1 MKRLFDFLC
10 DEGHATE
17 ALRDD
22 SERTISCPHCG
33 KEAVRVVSAPNIKL
47 EGITGAFPGAYDRW
61 ERVRAERLKI
71 EQKRNAE

>member
-10 DEGHATE
+10 DEHHVTE

-22 SERTISCPHCG
+22 SERTIICPQCG
-33 KEAVRVVSAPNIKL
+33 KEAVRQVSAPSINL
-47 EGITGAFPGAYDRW
+47 EGFTGAFPDAYSKW
-61 ERVRAERLKI
+61 ERVRAEKLKI